1 MATYTAPIDDMMF
14 LFEKLRDN
22 PYYNELEKYKEVN
35 PDLAKDI
42 LEQAAKITEN
52 LILPLAKAGDET
64 PVTFENGVVRTSP
77 GYKEAYK
84 KFIEDG
90 WVSLSCDPEYGG
102 QGMPKTIS
110 AFFEEMLSSASLSF
124 KLYSEL
130 SIGAYNCILQH
141 GTDSVKKKFL
151 PNIVKGTWSGT
162 MCLTE
167 PVCGTDLGLLKTKAV
182 EQSNGT
188 YKLTGQ
194 KIFITSGDHD
204 LTDNIIHLVLAR
216 TPDAPSGTKGISLFL
231 VPKIQV
237 KEDGSLGPRNGVS
250 TGSIENKMGIKGS
263 ATCALNFDGAV
274 GHIIGPKNKGLSSM
288 FTMMNL
294 ERIVVG
300 IQGLGIS
307 EIAYQNALN
316 YSKERKQGKSNNRKT
331 QNGADLIIDHA
342 DIRRSLLNMK
352 SIIEGE
358 RALSFWL
365 AQQTE
370 VSLHHKDNKIKEEAL
385 DLVSLMTPV
394 VKSLFTD
401 MGMEITSDAMQIFGG
416 YGYTK
421 DQGIEQLYRDN
432 RITPIYEGTNSVQ
445 SIDLVF
451 RKLFN
456 KDRNIIGRYIKVIEK
471 EIKKS
476 KKQAKIKLFA
486 KKLDNYLKITI
497 NFTNWIKKNIKNSKD
512 DVSAACNDYLKVL
525 GLIALAYSWLKIL
538 DISYKELSKNK
549 KFFEDKIE
557 TANFFFNRI
566 LPRIDSHY
574 KSATSGSKYIMDFKF
589 N

>member
-1 MATYTAPIDDMMF
+1 MATYSAPIDDMMF

-22 PYYNELEKYKEVN
+22 PHYNELEKYKEVN

-52 LILPLAKAGDET
+52 LILPLAKVGDET
-64 PVTFENGVVRTSP
+64 PATFENGVVRVPP
-77 GYKEAYK
+77 GYKEVYK
-84 KFIEDG
+84 KFIENG

-102 QGMPKTIS
+102 QGMPKTIN
-110 AFFEEMLSSASLSF
+110 AFFDEMLSSASLSF

-130 SIGAYNCILQH
+130 SIGAYNCILHH
-141 GTDSVKKKFL
+141 GSDSIKKKFL

-167 PVCGTDLGLLKTKAV
+167 SVCGTDLGLLKTKAI
-182 EQSNGT
+182 EQSDGT
-188 YKLTGQ
+188 FKLNGQ

-204 LTDNIIHLVLAR
+204 LTENIIHLVLAR
-216 TPDAPSGTKGISLFL
+216 TTDAPSGTKGISLFL
-231 VPKIQV
+231 VPKVQV

-250 TGSIENKMGIKGS
+250 TNSIESKMGIKGS
-263 ATCALNFDGAV
+263 ATCDLNFDGAI
-274 GHIIGPKNKGLSSM
+274 GYMIGPKNKGLSSM

-294 ERIVVG
+294 ERIIVG
-300 IQGLGIS
+300 LQGLGLS

-316 YSKERKQGKSNNRKT
+316 YSKERKQGKSNNSKT

-370 VSLHHKDNKIKEEAL
+370 VSLHHSDNKIKQEAS
-385 DLVSLMTPV
+385 DFVSLMTPV

-445 SIDLVF
+445 AIDLVF
-451 RKLFN
+451 RKLVN
-456 KDRNIIGRYIKVIEK
+456 KNGNVVNRYVKFIEE
-471 EIKKS
+471 EIKKN
-476 KKQAKIKLFA
+476 KGEKQIKEFA
-486 KKLDNYLKITI
+486 EKLEYYLKILI
-497 NFTNWIKKNIKNSKD
+497 NFNLWIEKNMEKLKD
-512 DVSAACNDYLKVL
+512 DINAACNDYLKVL
-525 GLIALAYSWLKIL
+525 GLVAVAFSWLKIL
-538 DISYKELSKNK
+538 NVSYKELKNNK
-549 KFFEDKIE
+549 KFYEDKIE
-557 TANFFFNRI
+557 TAKFFFNRV
-566 LPRIDSHY
+566 LPRIDAY
-574 KSATSGSKYIMDFKF
+574 YNSAISGSKYIMDFKF